1 MRGNIAALIASLWV
15 FKNCTPAQAS
25 PSQQCHGSETSITID
40 LDRSRL
46 HLCEEGIS
54 RKQYR
59 VALGQSG
66 IAKRKRGDKK
76 TPIGTYRLV
85 LAATRP
91 STTGSFPSATRPPVS
106 EPRATP
112 DRQSAS
118 MVPSATFGGLGPW
131 APWSTGHWAASLS
144 QPILRS
150 RRSRPGPKKR
160 ECGRCTS
167 SARIGSPEPS
177 HPHSHSEAA
186 RQWESP

>member
-76 TPIGTYRLV
+76 TPIGTYRLGTGRHSPKYHRFIPIGYPTSSQR
-85 LAATRP
+85 AQGY
-91 STTGSFPSATRPPVS
+91 TGSAIGIHGPKRNFRW
-106 EPRATP
+106 
-112 DRQSAS
+112 
-118 MVPSATFGGLGPW
+118 LGPLGTMVNWTLGCIAVSTDPQIEEIEAW
-131 APWSTGHWAASLS
+131 AKEAGV
-144 QPILRS
+144 RS
-150 RRSRPGPKKR
+150 VHL
-160 ECGRCTS
+160 
-167 SARIGSPEPS
+167 IGTHRKP
-177 HPHSHSEAA
+177 
-186 RQWESP
+186 